1 MTTIKFFKSSTRPAS
16 LEGAIWFNPTTR
28 TINVC
33 KSITNNSEADW
44 EPYAGKL
51 VDAGWNE
58 AKNTLTIQKSDGSE
72 VVLNFSDVAAS
83 SAVTAALN
91 ALKAELEGKINTT
104 NSNVSKN
111 AKDIT
116 ANAEGIAANTQA
128 IATEKTR
135 AEGAEADLQSQ
146 ITAMRAAYEK
156 TDTELD
162 GRIDTLEAQITGL
175 SGTLHFRGVTDTAP
189 VDPAQGDF
197 YITTAGVEYIYDGTK
212 WEKIGDTSAES
223 AAIAEL
229 QNNVG
234 ENTQAITILNGTG
247 TGSVAKAVA
256 DAKSELQ
263 GNIDAVDDKA
273 DENADYITAL
283 QSRAATIEEAATA
296 LTTRVAT
303 AEGEID
309 DLQEAVEA
317 LQGVQGDY
325 VQNSAYTT
333 KMQALD
339 SKDNSLQAAINTLNG
354 NNTTAGSVAKSVK
367 DAIDALDATKGSTT
381 VANDKHVAVQVVEE
395 NGLLTSVT
403 VTEKDIASAAALSA
417 VDTRLQ
423 VVEDKMPLL
432 EWGTFED

>member
-33 KSITNNSEADW
+33 KSTANNSEADW

-51 VDAGWNE
+51 VDASWNE
-58 AKNTLTIQKSDGSE
+58 AKNTVTIQKSDGSE

-111 AKDIT
+111 AEDIT
-116 ANAEGIAANTQA
+116 ANAKDIAANTAA
-128 IATEKTR
+128 IGAEETR
-135 AEGAEADLQSQ
+135 AKGAEVDLQSQ
-146 ITAMRAAYEK
+146 ITTMDTAYKAA
-156 TDTELD
+156 DTALD
-162 GRIDTLEAQITGL
+162 GRIDTLESQITGL
-175 SGTLHFRGVTDTAP
+175 NGTLHFRGVTDTEP
-189 VDPAQGDF
+189 TEPKQGDF
-197 YITTAGVEYIYDGTK
+197 YITTAGVEYIYDGSK

-229 QNNVG
+229 QTNVG
-234 ENTQAITILNGTG
+234 KNTQAITILNGTG
-247 TGSVAKAVA
+247 AGSVAKAVA

-263 GNIDAVDDKA
+263 DSINAVDGKA
-273 DENADYITAL
+273 DKNAEDITAL
-283 QSRAATIEEAATA
+283 QSRAAAIEGAATA
-296 LTTRVAT
+296 LTTRVTT

-309 DLQEAVEA
+309 ALQDAVEA
-317 LQGVQGDY
+317 LEGVQGDY
-325 VQNSAYTT
+325 VQTSAYDT

-339 SKDNSLQAAINTLNG
+339 AKDNSLQAAIDTLNG
-354 NNTTAGSVAKSVK
+354 TTAGSVAKSVK
-367 DAIDALDATKGSTT
+367 DAIDALNATKGSIN

-423 VVEDKMPLL
+423 AVEAKMPLL
-432 EWGTFED
+432 EWGTFEN